1 MIVSAAFVVPRAR
14 VAPRGVPRGAPRRAS
29 PSSREE
35 TVSAR
40 PLQMEPTCRIPRA
53 ASRDARRA
61 TVRAAS
67 RGDVAAP
74 SASNSA
80 SSHDGTA
87 HRDDP
92 TATHSA
98 SRPPRVASKHPPSRS
113 PVPLAGAARGAVA
126 AAASLLVSL
135 SALEPA
141 SAVGAVAAV
150 PAGART
156 ALDPEETATV
166 SLFKKNTPSVA
177 FITNKQLRRAS
188 PYALDATEIPIGAGS
203 GFVWDDEGH
212 VVTNFHV
219 VRGADEVAVKFQ
231 GDPKERAAKVLGW
244 DEDKDIAVLEVA
256 ELRGK
261 LRPLPL
267 GRSSTIQV
275 GQKVFAI
282 GNPFGLDHTLTTGV
296 VSGVG
301 REIASAATGRPIA
314 GVIQTDAA
322 INPGNSGGPLLDSNG
337 SLIGVNTA
345 IASPSGAFAG
355 VGFALPI
362 DAVKG
367 IVEQIVRFGEVTR
380 PVMGL
385 VLAPDG
391 SLAQLLGPEVL
402 RAWDRNASTTDVPAS
417 GGVLILSVVKDG
429 PADAAGARG
438 TTRDPSSDDVRV
450 GDVVVR
456 LGDAPVR
463 DSSDLYRAL
472 DELRGGDD
480 VQVRVRR
487 GAEGREITLDMVMGE
502 KVTRFGPT

>member
-1 MIVSAAFVVPRAR
+1 MIVSFAQIVPNAR
-14 VAPRGVPRGAPRRAS
+14 VAPRGVPRGKPRRAA
-29 PSSREE
+29 PSSRE
-35 TVSAR
+35 TVSTH
-40 PLQMEPTCRIPRA
+40 PTQIFPTCRLPRA
-53 ASRDARRA
+53 ASRDARRVTA
-61 TVRAAS
+61 RAAS
-67 RGDVAAP
+67 RGDVVAP
-74 SASNSA
+74 SVSISGSNR
-80 SSHDGTA
+80 DGTA

-98 SRPPRVASKHPPSRS
+98 SRAPRVASKDPPSLS
-113 PVPLAGAARGAVA
+113 AAPFAGAARVAVA
-126 AAASLLVSL
+126 AAAGLLVSL

-231 GDPKERAAKVLGW
+231 ADPKERTAKVLGW
-244 DEDKDIAVLEVA
+244 DEDKDIAVLEVS
-256 ELRGK
+256 ELKGR

-267 GRSSTIQV
+267 GRSSTIEV

-337 SLIGVNTA
+337 SLVGVNTA

-367 IVEQIVRFGEVTR
+367 IVEQIVRFGQVTR

-391 SLAQLLGPEVL
+391 SLPELLGPDVL
-402 RAWDRNASTTDVPAS
+402 RAWERNASSATDVPAPA
-417 GGVLILSVVKDG
+417 GVLILGVVKDG
-429 PADAAGARG
+429 PADRAGARG
-438 TTRDPSSDDVRV
+438 TERDPASDDVRV

-456 LGDAPVR
+456 LGDTAVR

-472 DELRGGDD
+472 DELRGGDA

-487 GAEGREITLDMVMGE
+487 GAEGREVTLNMVLGE

>member
-1 MIVSAAFVVPRAR
+1 MK
-14 VAPRGVPRGAPRRAS
+14 
-29 PSSREE
+29 
-35 TVSAR
+35 
-40 PLQMEPTCRIPRA
+40 
-53 ASRDARRA
+53 
-61 TVRAAS
+61 VRAAS
-67 RGDVAAP
+67 RGDIVTP
-74 SASNSA
+74 SVYVSTSN
-80 SSHDGTA
+80 HDGTA
-87 HRDDP
+87 LRDDP
-92 TATHSA
+92 THPTHSA
-98 SRPPRVASKHPPSRS
+98 SRAPRVASKGPPSLS
-113 PVPLAGAARGAVA
+113 AAPFAGAARGAVA

-141 SAVGAVAAV
+141 GAVGAVAAAPLGTSRLSSSPAV
-150 PAGART
+150 SAGART
-156 ALDPEETATV
+156 ALDAEETATV
-166 SLFKKNTPSVA
+166 SLFKTNTPSVA

-231 GDPKERAAKVLGW
+231 ADPKERAARVLGW
-244 DEDKDIAVLEVA
+244 DEDKDIAVLEVS
-256 ELRGK
+256 ELKGRV
-261 LRPLPL
+261 RPLPL
-267 GRSSTIQV
+267 GRSSTIEV

-367 IVEQIVRFGEVTR
+367 IVEQIVRFGQVTR

-391 SLAQLLGPEVL
+391 SLAQLLGPEIL
-402 RAWDRNASTTDVPAS
+402 RAWESRASTTDVPAPS
-417 GGVLILSVVKDG
+417 GVLILGVVKDG
-429 PADAAGARG
+429 PADRAGARG
-438 TTRDPSSDDVRV
+438 TERDAASGDVRV

-456 LGDAPVR
+456 LGDAAVR

-472 DELRGGDD
+472 DERRGGDA

-487 GAEGREITLDMVMGE
+487 GAEGREVTLNMVLGE

>member
-1 MIVSAAFVVPRAR
+1 MIVSAACIVPNAR
-14 VAPRGVPRGAPRRAS
+14 VSARGVPRGAPRRAA
-29 PSSREE
+29 PSSPE

-40 PLQMEPTCRIPRA
+40 LQIVATCRLPRA

-61 TVRAAS
+61 TVRPAS
-67 RGDVAAP
+67 RVDVIAP
-74 SASNSA
+74 SVSISASN
-80 SSHDGTA
+80 HDGTA
-87 HRDDP
+87 LRDDP
-92 TATHSA
+92 THQAHSA
-98 SRPPRVASKHPPSRS
+98 SRAPRVASKDPPSLS
-113 PVPLAGAARGAVA
+113 AAPFAGAARGAVA

-141 SAVGAVAAV
+141 GAVGTLAP
-150 PAGART
+150 PAGTRT
-156 ALDPEETATV
+156 TLDSEETATV

-231 GDPKERAAKVLGW
+231 ADPKERAAKVLGW
-244 DEDKDIAVLEVA
+244 DEDKDIAVLEVS
-256 ELRGK
+256 ELKGR

-267 GRSSTIQV
+267 GRSSTIEV

-337 SLIGVNTA
+337 SLVGVNTA
-345 IASPSGAFAG
+345 IASPSGAFSG

-391 SLAQLLGPEVL
+391 SLPQLLGPEVL
-402 RAWDRNASTTDVPAS
+402 RAWERNASTTDVPAS
-417 GGVLILSVVKDG
+417 SGVLILGVVKDG
-429 PADAAGARG
+429 PADRAGARG
-438 TTRDPSSDDVRV
+438 TERDTASGDVRV

-456 LGDAPVR
+456 LGDAAVR

-472 DELRGGDD
+472 DELRGGDA
-480 VQVRVRR
+480 VPVRVRR
-487 GAEGREITLDMVMGE
+487 GADGREVTLNMVLGE

>member
-1 MIVSAAFVVPRAR
+1 MPSVSIS
-14 VAPRGVPRGAPRRAS
+14 G
-29 PSSREE
+29 
-35 TVSAR
+35 
-40 PLQMEPTCRIPRA
+40 
-53 ASRDARRA
+53 
-61 TVRAAS
+61 
-67 RGDVAAP
+67 
-74 SASNSA
+74 SNR
-80 SSHDGTA
+80 DGTA
-87 HRDDP
+87 HRDEP

-98 SRPPRVASKHPPSRS
+98 SRAPRVASKDPPSLS
-113 PVPLAGAARGAVA
+113 AAPFAGAARVAVA
-126 AAASLLVSL
+126 AAAGLLVSL

-212 VVTNFHV
+212 IVTNFHV

-231 GDPKERAAKVLGW
+231 ADPKERTAKVLGW
-244 DEDKDIAVLEVA
+244 DEDKDIAVLEVS
-256 ELRGK
+256 ELKGR

-267 GRSSTIQV
+267 GRSSTIEV

-337 SLIGVNTA
+337 SLVGVNTA

-367 IVEQIVRFGEVTR
+367 IVEQIVRFGQVTR

-391 SLAQLLGPEVL
+391 SLPQLLGPDVL
-402 RAWDRNASTTDVPAS
+402 RAWERNASSATDVPAPA
-417 GGVLILSVVKDG
+417 GVLILGVVKDG
-429 PADAAGARG
+429 PADRAGARG
-438 TTRDPSSDDVRV
+438 TERDPASDDVRV

-456 LGDAPVR
+456 IGDAAVR

-472 DELRGGDD
+472 DELRGGDA

-487 GAEGREITLDMVMGE
+487 GAEGREVTLDMVLGE

>member
-1 MIVSAAFVVPRAR
+1 MIVSFAQIVPNAR
-14 VAPRGVPRGAPRRAS
+14 VAPRGVPRGKPRRAA
-29 PSSREE
+29 PSSRE
-35 TVSAR
+35 TVSTH
-40 PLQMEPTCRIPRA
+40 PMHPIFPTCRLPRA
-53 ASRDARRA
+53 ASRDARRVTA
-61 TVRAAS
+61 RAAS
-67 RGDVAAP
+67 RGDVVAP
-74 SASNSA
+74 SVSISGSNR
-80 SSHDGTA
+80 DGTA

-98 SRPPRVASKHPPSRS
+98 SRAPRVASKDPPSLS
-113 PVPLAGAARGAVA
+113 AAPFAGAARVAVA
-126 AAASLLVSL
+126 AAAGLLVSL

-166 SLFKKNTPSVA
+166 SLFKRNTPSVA

-402 RAWDRNASTTDVPAS
+402 RAWERNASTTDVPAS

>member
-1 MIVSAAFVVPRAR
+1 
-14 VAPRGVPRGAPRRAS
+14 
-29 PSSREE
+29 
-35 TVSAR
+35 
-40 PLQMEPTCRIPRA
+40 MEPTCRIPRA

-141 SAVGAVAAV
+141 GAIGTVAGEPLGGAGSPAPFFV
-150 PAGART
+150 DRRPIGGSRAAAAALPAGART
-156 ALDPEETATV
+156 ALDAEESATV
-166 SLFKKNTPSVA
+166 SLFKRNTPSVA

-402 RAWDRNASTTDVPAS
+402 RAWERNASTTDVPAS

>member
-1 MIVSAAFVVPRAR
+1 
-14 VAPRGVPRGAPRRAS
+14 
-29 PSSREE
+29 
-35 TVSAR
+35 
-40 PLQMEPTCRIPRA
+40 
-53 ASRDARRA
+53 
-61 TVRAAS
+61 
-67 RGDVAAP
+67 
-74 SASNSA
+74 
-80 SSHDGTA
+80 
-87 HRDDP
+87 
-92 TATHSA
+92 
-98 SRPPRVASKHPPSRS
+98 
-113 PVPLAGAARGAVA
+113 
-126 AAASLLVSL
+126 
-135 SALEPA
+135 
-141 SAVGAVAAV
+141 
-150 PAGART
+150 
-156 ALDPEETATV
+156 
-166 SLFKKNTPSVA
+166 
-177 FITNKQLRRAS
+177 
-188 PYALDATEIPIGAGS
+188 
-203 GFVWDDEGH
+203 
-212 VVTNFHV
+212 
-219 VRGADEVAVKFQ
+219 
-231 GDPKERAAKVLGW
+231 
-244 DEDKDIAVLEVA
+244 
-256 ELRGK
+256 
-261 LRPLPL
+261 
-267 GRSSTIQV
+267 
-275 GQKVFAI
+275 VFAI

>member
-1 MIVSAAFVVPRAR
+1 
-14 VAPRGVPRGAPRRAS
+14 
-29 PSSREE
+29 
-35 TVSAR
+35 
-40 PLQMEPTCRIPRA
+40 
-53 ASRDARRA
+53 
-61 TVRAAS
+61 
-67 RGDVAAP
+67 
-74 SASNSA
+74 
-80 SSHDGTA
+80 
-87 HRDDP
+87 
-92 TATHSA
+92 
-98 SRPPRVASKHPPSRS
+98 
-113 PVPLAGAARGAVA
+113 
-126 AAASLLVSL
+126 
-135 SALEPA
+135 
-141 SAVGAVAAV
+141 
-150 PAGART
+150 
-156 ALDPEETATV
+156 
-166 SLFKKNTPSVA
+166 
-177 FITNKQLRRAS
+177 
-188 PYALDATEIPIGAGS
+188 
-203 GFVWDDEGH
+203 
-212 VVTNFHV
+212 
-219 VRGADEVAVKFQ
+219 
-231 GDPKERAAKVLGW
+231 
-244 DEDKDIAVLEVA
+244 
-256 ELRGK
+256 
-261 LRPLPL
+261 
-267 GRSSTIQV
+267 
-275 GQKVFAI
+275 
-282 GNPFGLDHTLTTGV
+282 
-296 VSGVG
+296 
-301 REIASAATGRPIA
+301 
-314 GVIQTDAA
+314 
-322 INPGNSGGPLLDSNG
+322 
-337 SLIGVNTA
+337 VNTA

>member
-1 MIVSAAFVVPRAR
+1 MSIS
-14 VAPRGVPRGAPRRAS
+14 G
-29 PSSREE
+29 
-35 TVSAR
+35 
-40 PLQMEPTCRIPRA
+40 
-53 ASRDARRA
+53 
-61 TVRAAS
+61 
-67 RGDVAAP
+67 
-74 SASNSA
+74 SNR
-80 SSHDGTA
+80 DGTA
-87 HRDDP
+87 HRDDILEN

-98 SRPPRVASKHPPSRS
+98 SRAPRVAEKKDPPSLS
-113 PVPLAGAARGAVA
+113 AAPEKIKTGAARVAVA
-126 AAASLLVSL
+126 AAAGLLVSL

-166 SLFKKNTPSVA
+166 SLFKRNTPSVA

-231 GDPKERAAKVLGW
+231 ADPKERAAKVLGW
-244 DEDKDIAVLEVA
+244 DEDKDIAVLEVS
-256 ELRGK
+256 ELKGR

-267 GRSSTIQV
+267 GRSSTIEV

-337 SLIGVNTA
+337 SLVGVNTA

-367 IVEQIVRFGEVTR
+367 IVEQIVRFGQVTR

-391 SLAQLLGPEVL
+391 SLPQLLGPDAL
-402 RAWDRNASTTDVPAS
+402 RAWERNASAATDVPAPA
-417 GGVLILSVVKDG
+417 GVLILGVVKDG
-429 PADAAGARG
+429 PADRAGARG
-438 TTRDPSSDDVRV
+438 TERDPASDDVRV

-456 LGDAPVR
+456 LGDAAVR

-472 DELRGGDD
+472 DELRGGDA

-487 GAEGREITLDMVMGE
+487 GAEGKEVTLNMVLGE